1 MPAQQQNRK
10 DILQAYRLMQERTA
24 LALMVGEPDS
34 PNQPLR
40 RRNTATATALIVGA
54 IVAMLFAL
62 LGLIGKG
69 GSAQALTNPN
79 TLSLDTDTSTYYV
92 SCTLSNKK
100 AGLCPALNYA
110 SALLALDGQ
119 ANSDGGP
126 PSPTKI
132 SQSELSKYAI
142 GPAIGISGLPDPPTS
157 ANLEGY
163 KYPWAVCTENDQTTL
178 VGGQPVT
185 GSTPVSAKQN
195 QATLVTAPGS
205 NNTSNS
211 QSTPD
216 WLLYNGARL
225 NVYKYTLTSLLSQGV
240 TPASVPA
247 TWLDALPQGPDYKAP
262 FIANLGHA
270 STAPPGT
277 SGSAVT
283 GQLYETSQNGPYF
296 VLDSTGKLDP
306 INAVQESLIS
316 DETGKSAAQI
326 QQASVDPDLGPTV
339 PAPKGLPTA
348 QVPRITSLSSN
359 GSVPGSSGNPL
370 CVTYGQGVTAQF
382 TIGGTVPQGSPT
394 TGGGAVVN
402 QVAIPSG
409 YGALVG
415 VAPVAAST
423 GQAKPTATT
432 WCLLVDAT
440 RYALP
445 TENTETVLGYQR
457 SNEITLPASVAD
469 LVPAGPGLNPAQV
482 TRQVA
487 GPNASATQAAG

>member
-10 DILQAYRLMQERTA
+10 NILQAYRLMQERTA
-24 LALMVGEPDS
+24 LALIAGEPDS

-40 RRNTATATALIVGA
+40 RRNTATVTALIVGA

-69 GSAQALTNPN
+69 GSAEALTNSR
-79 TLSLDTDTSTYYV
+79 TLSLDTDTGTYYV
-92 SCTLSNKK
+92 SCTLSDKK
-100 AGLCPALNYA
+100 TGLCPALNYA

-119 ANSDGGP
+119 ANSNGAP

-142 GPAIGISGLPDPPTS
+142 GPVIGISGLPDLPTS
-157 ANLEGY
+157 ANLEGF
-163 KYPWAVCTENDQTTL
+163 KYPWAVCTENGQTTL

-185 GSTPVSAKQN
+185 GSTTVSAKQS

-205 NNTSNS
+205 NDTSNS

-216 WLLYNGARL
+216 WLLYDGTRL

-262 FIANLGHA
+262 YITNLSRA

-283 GQLYETSQNGPYF
+283 GQLYEIGQNGPYF
-296 VLDSTGKLDP
+296 VLDSNGKLDS

-326 QQASVDPDLGPTV
+326 QQASVNQGLGTTIQP
-339 PAPKGLPTA
+339 PKGLPTS
-348 QVPRITSLSSN
+348 QVPKLTSLSSN

-382 TIGGTVPQGSPT
+382 TIGGTVPQGSPA
-394 TGGGAVVN
+394 TGGNAVVN

-423 GQAKPTATT
+423 GQVKPTATT
-432 WCLLVDAT
+432 WCLIVGAT

-445 TENTETVLGYQR
+445 TRSTETVLGYQQG
-457 SNEITLPASVAD
+457 NEITLPASVAD

-482 TRQVA
+482 TD
-487 GPNASATQAAG
+487 PSASGTQAAG